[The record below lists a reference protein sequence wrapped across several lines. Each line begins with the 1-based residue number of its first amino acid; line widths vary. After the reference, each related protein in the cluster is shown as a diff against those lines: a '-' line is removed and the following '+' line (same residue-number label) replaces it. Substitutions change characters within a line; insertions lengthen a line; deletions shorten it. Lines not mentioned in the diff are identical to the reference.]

1 MGLEGYHSVVFR
13 IQNTRFGTIPIVN
26 GSAIIL
32 WVLFAQIENDGYI
45 AHLLI
50 GVNEIGLLL
59 SMWRLANKIPS
70 DLIAGSKHSHDRPE
84 KFVVWMTGLDVLVG
98 LRTIDEV
105 SELFAVDV
113 PDVLIRVGYEVVDH
127 EKIHGCTIG
136 WSTVV
141 VSATCSQGRDLHAD

>member
-1 MGLEGYHSVVFR
+1 MRQVGFKGYDSVAFW

-32 WVLFAQIENDGYI
+32 WVFFAQIENDRYM

-50 GVNEIGLLL
+50 GVNEIGLLF
-59 SMWRLANKIPS
+59 SMRRLANKIPS
-70 DLIAGSKHSHDRPE
+70 DLIAGSKHSHDRPG
-84 KFVVWMTGLDVLVG
+84 KFVIWMTGLDVLVG

-113 PDVLIRVGYEVVDH
+113 PDISIRVGYEVVDQ
-127 EKIHGCTIG
+127 EKIHSDTIG
-136 WSTVV
+136 W
-141 VSATCSQGRDLHAD
+141 